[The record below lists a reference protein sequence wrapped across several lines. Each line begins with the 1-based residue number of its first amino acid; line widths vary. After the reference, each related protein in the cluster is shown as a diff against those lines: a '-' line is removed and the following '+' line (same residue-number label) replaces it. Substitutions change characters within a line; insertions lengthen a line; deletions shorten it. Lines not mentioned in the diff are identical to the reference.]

1 MFGTTRQRRHMRDRN
16 RQYAERA
23 RKASR
28 WDDSLH
34 PATQTWR
41 WMLRAAVLAGL
52 GVLLL
57 WSRGVA
63 LVHLDRQV
71 ADSDLPSRTLLDIHQ
86 AASALTPDNI
96 EHWALSLSLEMQA
109 DRLLAPPGGD
119 PRPRPFEIGLGEP
132 ALYIA
137 YRLENEGFVTDAELF
152 NLYLRVQFLDRYLEA
167 GNYMLSETM
176 TIPELAEALNVPSY
190 EEELVTL
197 LEGMRMEEFAE
208 VLEANYIISARE
220 FLDAV
225 RDPRSMEIFDDYEFL
240 ADLPTNAS
248 LEGYLFPDTSA
259 SRERRSRGNGRGQ
272 VPGQLRPPAGRAGP
286 DGRTSPDTPG
296 SRGLGQHCRTGSR
309 RGRGKALDCQRV
321 SQPPL
326 GTLPGRGPWPLPGI
340 GSDSQY
346 PLATPPTAGGLPSRW
361 TITIACSPRTTRFEP
376 GPAPLPPFQ
385 RRRNSARGRGIV
397 GRSRPSRRTGR
408 SRTLLPHHRGRR
420 HARVC
425 RHVCRAPAEHHPLW
439 PLTLGWARRCHA
451 TTGSG
456 AAAELPVG
464 IQAKRPEFP
473 PPGGLGQ

>member
-225 RDPRSMEIFDDYEFL
+225 RDPRSMEIFDDYDFL

-248 LEGYLFPDTSA
+248 LEGYLFPDTYRFPVNA
-259 SRERRSRGNGRGQ
+259 DRVETVVAKFLDNFDRRLGE
-272 VPGQLRPPAGRAGP
+272 
-286 DGRTSPDTPG
+286 
-296 SRGLGQHCRTGSR
+296 RGLTAEPALTPREVVTLASIVEREAVVAEERPLIASVYLNRLSGLCR
-309 RGRGKALDCQRV
+309 DEV
-321 SQPPL
+321 
-326 GTLPGRGPWPLPGI
+326 RGPYLE
-340 GSDSQY
+340 SDPTVQY
-346 PLATPPTAGGLPSRW
+346 PLGNAADGWWPSITLDDYDRVQSPYNTFQNQGLPP
-361 TITIACSPRTTRFEP
+361 SPISNPGLSSLDAVRSPANSVYCFFHTT
-376 GPAPLPPFQ
+376 GVD
-385 RRRNSARGRGIV
+385 G
-397 GRSRPSRRTGR
+397 T
-408 SRTLLPHHRGRR
+408 
-420 HARVC
+420 
-425 RHVCRAPAEHHPLW
+425 HVFAATYAEHQQN
-439 PLTLGWARRCHA
+439 TIRYGR
-451 TTGSG
+451 
-456 AAAELPVG
+456 
-464 IQAKRPEFP
+464 
-473 PPGGLGQ
+473 